1 MNEVIA
7 ALWEELPDLITHEYA
22 NYMIQKLIGVCSLA
36 QRVKIVTRLQSDIPG
51 IARNKQGTHSL
62 QTLIT
67 LFSTGEEF
75 DLAINSIKTSF
86 VTLAQ
91 HPNATHFLQKIISL
105 FPLSHTSI
113 FVEMVANDFLSYAQ
127 DKHAMCV
134 IKQMVKKISHC
145 EGNLK

>member
-1 MNEVIA
+1 M
-7 ALWEELPDLITHEYA
+7 ITHEYA

-36 QRVKIVTRLQSDIPG
+36 QRLRIVQRLQADIPG

-67 LFSTGEEF
+67 LFTTDDEYKLVI
-75 DLAINSIKTSF
+75 DSIKTSF
-86 VTLAQ
+86 LTLAQ

-105 FPLSHTSI
+105 FPITLTSH
-113 FVEMVANDFLSYAQ
+113 FMELVAQDFLSFAL

-134 IKQMVKKISHC
+134 IKQMIKKISDA
-145 EGNLK
+145 